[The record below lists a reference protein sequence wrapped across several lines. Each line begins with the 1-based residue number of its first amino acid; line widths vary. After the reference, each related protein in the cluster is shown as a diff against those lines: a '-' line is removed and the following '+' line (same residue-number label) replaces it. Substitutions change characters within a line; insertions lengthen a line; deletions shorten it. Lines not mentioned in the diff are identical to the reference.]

1 MADEDYD
8 FVVCLGDYIYAEA
21 YHSVKDGTGVRDD
34 RIGRDNPTNPDIVRE
49 AVTLQD
55 YRDKYMLYRSDPLL
69 RAVHSK
75 FPMVMLWDD
84 HEVQDNYAGK
94 PADGGLP
101 PGKHF
106 SLRRKAA
113 ARRAFFESMPAFP
126 GGTKLYRSLQFGKNV
141 ELFIMDQRSYRDNQP
156 CDDAVVAPCADYNQ
170 PRDFLG
176 RPQMNWLKGALDR
189 STAKWKVMA
198 NEVTIMPTRV
208 LGTPPANYTYDNWLG
223 YPQEREELLTHIRD
237 QRINDVVFVTG
248 DIHTFIAGDVKT
260 GDGSTGDTVA
270 CELVGGSITSQ
281 SLGET
286 NLDAGG
292 GTVIRGNDTNPSTA
306 PALIDALRGINPQ
319 VDNADFDHH
328 GFGSVTA
335 SGSGLHLRDGADGHH
350 QEEVH
355 QEAPVGG
362 LDLPRRAGLAVDQGP
377 ARARGRRRQ
386 RVLQVDLLR
395 VDDAVAQRLHRRPG
409 DREVLDRQAGGV
421 EQRHGLRARAAG
433 GLAGQDGAEVGDAVA
448 GHEALLDGAGQ
459 LAAVRG
465 LRPLVAEQRA
475 GGDGADRRLRLAGAV
490 GAEHV
495 EVLAGVQVAGVDD
508 DLGAGRDAADDL
520 GVERLLAGPDG
531 PAQLARPAPRAASGR
546 GSKQTPGP

>member
-1 MADEDYD
+1 MQTRRQFVLRGAGAAATVLVPTSLATTLAAAKPLKGGKFPDGVVAGDPTPKGISLWTRFDPNGSGGSGSIELEVAKDKSFRHVVARKDIKTGSASNYAVKARVENLKAHEEYYYRFASKSADSAVGRFRTAPPADSNEPVKFAFFSCQDYTHGWYNALDVMADEDYD

-21 YHSVKDGTGVRDD
+21 YHSVKDGTAVRDD
-34 RIGRDNPTNPDIVRE
+34 KIGQENPQNPDIVRE
-49 AVTLQD
+49 AVSLQD
-55 YRDKYMLYRSDPLL
+55 YRDKYILYRSDPLL
-69 RAVHSK
+69 RAVHAK

-106 SLRRKAA
+106 SLKRKAA
-113 ARRAFFESMPAFP
+113 GRRAFFESMPAFP

-156 CDDAVVAPCADYNQ
+156 CDDAVVAPCADYDQ

-176 RPQMNWLKGALDR
+176 RPQMNWLKGALDK

-208 LGTPPANYTYDNWLG
+208 LGGANYTYDNWLG

-237 QRINDVVFVTG
+237 KKINDVVFVTG
-248 DIHTFIAGDVKT
+248 DIHTFIAGDVRT
-260 GDGSTGDTVA
+260 GDGATGDTVA
-270 CELVGGSITSQ
+270 TELVGGSITSQ

-292 GTVIRGNDTNPSTA
+292 GTIIRGSDTNPSTA

-335 SGSGLHLRDGADGHH
+335 SKSGFTCELVRMDTIKKKSTKKLPSAAWTYHVAPGSPSIKGQH
-350 QEEVH
+350 
-355 QEAPVGG
+355 
-362 LDLPRRAGLAVDQGP
+362 GP
-377 ARARGRRRQ
+377 KA
-386 RVLQVDLLR
+386 
-395 VDDAVAQRLHRRPG
+395 
-409 DREVLDRQAGGV
+409 
-421 EQRHGLRARAAG
+421 
-433 GLAGQDGAEVGDAVA
+433 
-448 GHEALLDGAGQ
+448 
-459 LAAVRG
+459 
-465 LRPLVAEQRA
+465 
-475 GGDGADRRLRLAGAV
+475 
-490 GAEHV
+490 
-495 EVLAGVQVAGVDD
+495 
-508 DLGAGRDAADDL
+508 
-520 GVERLLAGPDG
+520 
-531 PAQLARPAPRAASGR
+531 
-546 GSKQTPGP
+546 